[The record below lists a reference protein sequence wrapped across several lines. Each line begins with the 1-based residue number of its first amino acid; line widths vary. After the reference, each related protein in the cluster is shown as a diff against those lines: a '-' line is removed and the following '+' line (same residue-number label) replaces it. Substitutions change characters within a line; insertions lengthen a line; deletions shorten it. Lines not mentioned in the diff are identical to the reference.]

1 MTEVERAIEPR
12 TRTVIVQD
20 VWTDK
25 TWAVS

>member
-1 MTEVERAIEPR
+1 MTEVEKESEPR

-20 VWTDK
+20 VWMDK